1 MTLPLNVLTVG
12 VLIQMSI
19 DFTFGLVFSP
29 HKTSLPLSNCLLSL
43 SQHKGLLRIS
53 KGMNGFSFVLN
64 PKLLIKRRWH
74 GRVKV
79 LGYSF
84 FFNPTKKGRVK
95 EAEWQSERPLF
106 SQTFPFSSVHLSTK
120 SEGTHRSCLA
130 SCISETGAPL
140 RLSRESPRARAIIQK
155 KSFKRKGE

>member
-1 MTLPLNVLTVG
+1 MTLPLNVSTVG
-12 VLIQMSI
+12 VLIQIST
-19 DFTFGLVFSP
+19 DFTSGLVFSP
-29 HKTSLPLSNCLLSL
+29 HKTSLPLCNSLLSF

-53 KGMNGFSFVLN
+53 RGLKGFSFVLN

-79 LGYSF
+79 LCYSF

-106 SQTFPFSSVHLSTK
+106 SQTFPFSSVHLSIK

-130 SCISETGAPL
+130 SCIPEIGAPL
-140 RLSRESPRARAIIQK
+140 RLGESPRARAIIHK
-155 KSFKRKGE
+155 NSFKRRGE